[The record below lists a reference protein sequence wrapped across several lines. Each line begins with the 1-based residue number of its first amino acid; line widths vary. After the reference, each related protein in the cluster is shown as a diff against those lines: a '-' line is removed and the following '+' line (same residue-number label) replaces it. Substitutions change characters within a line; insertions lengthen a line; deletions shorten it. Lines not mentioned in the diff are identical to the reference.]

1 MQLGGKWSLTPKR
14 LFLLDG
20 LGAFVTAMLLAG
32 ILIPF
37 QDFFGMPLLAL
48 EILLLFAL
56 VFACYSF
63 SCFFFLKKN
72 WQVFLRIIATANGL
86 YCCLTAFFVICY
98 FERLTVLGLCYFLV
112 EMVVILSLVFLEM
125 KTAHKTSEISQ

>member
-1 MQLGGKWSLTPKR
+1 MQSDGKWRLTPGR

-20 LGAFVTAMLLAG
+20 LGACVTAMLLAG

-37 QDFFGMPLLAL
+37 QEFFGLPLSAL
-48 EILLLFAL
+48 EVLLLFAV
-56 VFACYSF
+56 VFAFYSL

-72 WQVFLRIIATANGL
+72 WQIFLRIIATANGL
-86 YCCLTAFFVICY
+86 YCCLTAFFVIFY

-112 EMVVILSLVFLEM
+112 EMMIILSLVFLEM
-125 KTAHKTSEISQ
+125 KTAYKTSE

>member
-1 MQLGGKWSLTPKR
+1 MQLGGKWRLTPRR

-20 LGAFVTAMLLAG
+20 LGACVTAMLLAG

-37 QDFFGMPLLAL
+37 QEFFGMPLSAL
-48 EILLLFAL
+48 KILLLVAL
-56 VFACYSF
+56 VFAFYSL

-72 WQVFLRIIATANGL
+72 WQIFLRIIAIANSL
-86 YCCLTAFFVICY
+86 YCCLTAFFVIFY

-112 EMVVILSLVFLEM
+112 EMVLILSLDFLEM
-125 KTAHKTSEISQ
+125 KTAYKTPERPQ